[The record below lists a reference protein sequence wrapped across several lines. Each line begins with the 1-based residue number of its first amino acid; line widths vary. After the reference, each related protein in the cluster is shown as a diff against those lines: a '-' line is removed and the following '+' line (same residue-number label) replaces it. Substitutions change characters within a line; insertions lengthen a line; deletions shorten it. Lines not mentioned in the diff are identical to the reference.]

1 MLFQNHLRL
10 MVAAFG
16 TAAVASTLSC
26 MGGGSE
32 RPNLKRLGEDVVVSG
47 GSPRVT
53 DSVPGDA
60 ILAGGDLSF
69 SGATGGDYL
78 GVGGQQAVTG
88 RIHGSFRAAG
98 GEIHLAAAVDRNVT
112 IAGGSII
119 LDSAAVIARNAY
131 LFGGKLEIDGTVR
144 EGILAA
150 GGEVVLNGAVG
161 RDVEISGGALR
172 VGPRAQIAGNLRY
185 RVPANKVQID
195 SAARI
200 SGTVT
205 ALPVG
210 SRWGVR
216 AVLWVLGI
224 LLAGAVVV
232 ALFPSFMAGA
242 AEILP
247 RRPLL
252 TALVGLGWALLV
264 PIAVVIAAITFVG
277 LPLAL
282 LATAVYLLVVAIAT
296 IPFAMWLGRLL
307 LGARAGPGRPGALVS
322 FLVGELLLIILELV
336 PVVGGFVMLIAAC
349 LGLGALLLEA
359 RAVRTQQAV

>member
-1 MLFQNHLRL
+1 M
-10 MVAAFG
+10 FG
-16 TAAVASTLSC
+16 SAVVASTLSC
-26 MGGGSE
+26 MGGGSG
-32 RPNLKRLGEDVVVSG
+32 RPSVKRLGEDVLVSG
-47 GSPRVT
+47 SSPGVT

-78 GVGGQQAVTG
+78 GVGGQQAITG
-88 RIHGSFRAAG
+88 RIHGSLRASG

-112 IAGGSII
+112 IAGGAIV

-131 LFGGKLEIDGTVR
+131 LFGGKIDINGTVR

-150 GGEVVLNGAVG
+150 GGAIDLNGIVG
-161 RDVEISGGALR
+161 RDVEISGGELR

-185 RVPANKVQID
+185 RVPANKVHID

-210 SRWGVR
+210 SRWGLR
-216 AVLWVLGI
+216 TLLWILGV
-224 LLAGAVVV
+224 LLAGAVIV
-232 ALFPSFMAGA
+232 ALFPRFMAGA

-247 RRPLL
+247 QRPLL
-252 TALVGLGWALLV
+252 SALVGLGWAILV
-264 PIAVVIAAITFVG
+264 PIAAVVAAITFIG

-282 LATAVYLLVVAIAT
+282 LATAIYIVGLAIAT
-296 IPFAMWLGRLL
+296 IPFALWLGRLL
-307 LGARAGPGRPGALVS
+307 LGARARPGRPGVLVN
-322 FLVGELLLIILELV
+322 FLIGGLLLIILGLV
-336 PVVGGFVMLIAAC
+336 PFVGGFVTMIAAC
-349 LGLGALLLEA
+349 LGLGGLLLQA
-359 RAVRTQQAV
+359 QALRAQQPA